1 MRPELSY
8 FIVIVGLTL
17 VVASSQF
24 PQKWRHLRKK
34 ICLSLL
40 GLCLL
45 STVLLLSVGL
55 QNRPFF
61 IAVTSGDIE
70 RVRELLSKR
79 PALIRAR
86 TIWENETALH
96 LAVAA
101 GRSEMVAFLL
111 RSGAD
116 VSARD
121 ASEITPLHE
130 AAFYGNTSV
139 AEVLLKAGADVNA
152 IGYRDKDTPLCVAA
166 AHGNLDVAKLL
177 LANGALVNVA
187 NVDGKTPLQL
197 AREEHHTN
205 VVTLLTLPSSQGKGE
220 EQPGNHH

>member
-1 MRPELSY
+1 MQPELSY

-45 STVLLLSVGL
+45 SAVLLLSVSL

-61 IAVTSGDIE
+61 KAVTLGDIE
-70 RVRELLSKR
+70 RVRELLSER
-79 PALIRAR
+79 LALIQAR

-96 LAVAA
+96 LAAAA

-121 ASEITPLHE
+121 ASDITPLHE

-152 IGYRDKDTPLCVAA
+152 IGYRDKATPLCVAA
-166 AHGNLDVAKLL
+166 IHGNLSMVKLL
-177 LANGALVNVA
+177 LANGALVNAA
-187 NVDGKTPLQL
+187 NKDGKTPLQL
-197 AREEHHTN
+197 AQDEHHTD
-205 VVTLLTLPSSQGKGE
+205 VAALLTPPSRSKDE
-220 EQPGNHH
+220 EKSSDHH